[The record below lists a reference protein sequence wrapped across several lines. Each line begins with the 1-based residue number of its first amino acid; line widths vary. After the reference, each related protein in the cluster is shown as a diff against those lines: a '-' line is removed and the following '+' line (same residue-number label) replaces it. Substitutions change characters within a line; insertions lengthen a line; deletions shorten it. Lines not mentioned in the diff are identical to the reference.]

1 METIPP
7 LSQPI
12 KVIIFDDSPDIREG
26 FTSLFKFYDDI
37 HVIGTYPD
45 ARNVEQ
51 IVKTMKPQ
59 VILMDIDMPGI
70 TGIEATLLAKHVD
83 PTTEVVILSQLDDDN
98 NIFEAIKAGATGY
111 LLKGSDT
118 DKMVA
123 AIRIVA
129 RGGSPINEFVARKT
143 LNSFRKSINVTTVN
157 PTYQLSDREKEV
169 LEWMC
174 EGKTYKEIAIAMHIA
189 IDTVRSHTR
198 SIYEKLQ
205 VRSKTEAVLFAI
217 RNKLV
222 Q

>member
-7 LSQPI
+7 LPQPI
-12 KVIIFDDSPDIREG
+12 KVIIFDDSPDIRDG

-59 VILMDIDMPGI
+59 VILMDINMPGI
-70 TGIEATLLAKHVD
+70 TGIEATLLAKHAA
-83 PTTEVVILSQLDDDN
+83 PATEIIILSQLNDDN

-118 DKMVA
+118 DKVVA

-129 RGGSPINEFVARKT
+129 KGGSPINEFVARKALENFKKSMT
-143 LNSFRKSINVTTVN
+143 VSFTP
-157 PTYQLSDREKEV
+157 PTEQLSDREKEV

-174 EGKTYKEIAIAMHIA
+174 EGKTYKGIAAEMLIAV
-189 IDTVRSHTR
+189 DTVRSHIR

-205 VRSKTEAVLFAI
+205 VKSKTEAVLVAI
-217 RNKLV
+217 RKKII
-222 Q
+222 